1 MRWNR
6 KGARQW
12 ALWDPLGLNFQGCQE
27 KAVMLGKEY
36 CMHKSLA
43 IKKKSVNPDKIF
55 LGWKCAKKKQKNG
68 LKKRLKNPGLGLK
81 TRLW

>member
-1 MRWNR
+1 
-6 KGARQW
+6 
-12 ALWDPLGLNFQGCQE
+12 
-27 KAVMLGKEY
+27 MLGKEY

-55 LGWKCAKKKQKNG
+55 LGWKCAKKKNG

>member
-55 LGWKCAKKKQKNG
+55 LGWKCAKKKKKNG

>member
-1 MRWNR
+1 MSHLQHRRNTQCLLQSMRWNR

-55 LGWKCAKKKQKNG
+55 LGWKCAKKK
-68 LKKRLKNPGLGLK
+68 KRMV
-81 TRLW
+81 